1 MYWTRK
7 GDDNAR
13 CYVWMCVW
21 MWMECGAQFGII
33 LKRHTAAET
42 SIVVCV
48 WQFVAAA
55 GGQSRIYCVH
65 WAAII
70 EALCDVMLSLALAQ
84 SNSQPAAHHCVS
96 AIVYLCFVRRAHLS
110 NCWLRSWH
118 TVVKERTERMTR
130 LVMCPK
136 MLVLT
141 CSQCRTD
148 CLIRLPHLSK

>member
-33 LKRHTAAET
+33 LKRHTAAAS

-55 GGQSRIYCVH
+55 GGP
-65 WAAII
+65 I
-70 EALCDVMLSLALAQ
+70 EDILCALGRYHRSSMWCYVVVGTGPVK
-84 SNSQPAAHHCVS
+84 QPASCPPLRVCYCIFVFCAPCAFIELLVEVMAYGGERANWTNDAIGYVS
-96 AIVYLCFVRRAHLS
+96 KNARIDLLS
-110 NCWLRSWH
+110 MPNWLPDSIASL
-118 TVVKERTERMTR
+118 K
-130 LVMCPK
+130 
-136 MLVLT
+136 
-141 CSQCRTD
+141 
-148 CLIRLPHLSK
+148 